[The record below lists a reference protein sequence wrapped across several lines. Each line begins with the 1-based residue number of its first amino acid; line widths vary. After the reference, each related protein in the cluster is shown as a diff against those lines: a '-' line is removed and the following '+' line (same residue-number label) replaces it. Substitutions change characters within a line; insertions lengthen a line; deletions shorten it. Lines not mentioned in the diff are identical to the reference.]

1 MQAITLR
8 VAAYFARVP
17 SIRFLGPRDQI
28 KHQPHHTPA
37 PSSAHKQPTNHTN
50 GHKVSLS
57 VLKDG
62 PALKPLRDLEI
73 GLEGWQ
79 IDAINSGGVIDLKY
93 QKVKPISLKKK

>member
-1 MQAITLR
+1 MQAITLK
-8 VAAYFARVP
+8 VAVYFARVP

-28 KHQPHHTPA
+28 KQQPQHTPA
-37 PSSAHKQPTNHTN
+37 PSSTHKQPTHH

-57 VLKDG
+57 ALKDG
-62 PALKPLRDLEI
+62 PALKPMCDLEI